1 LENHE
6 PNDRWFV
13 VNKLGKD
20 SVRDLGNNESEQTAL
35 AGNKGSSL
43 CVGKVLEI
51 GNRLPNAGG
60 KHGVHRRNVVDGP
73 RDCSN
78 GYPDARCDSAD
89 IDPLEAPSAFLIVS
103 SWFRKKGR

>member
-1 LENHE
+1 
-6 PNDRWFV
+6 

-60 KHGVHRRNVVDGP
+60 KHGVHEGTWLMVRETVEIGTRMRAAAARLSIRWRNH
-73 RDCSN
+73 RH
-78 GYPDARCDSAD
+78 
-89 IDPLEAPSAFLIVS
+89 F
-103 SWFRKKGR
+103 